1 MKKIVFTLALSVFFF
16 QLAGVSQVKVGV
28 LGGVSIAKMEG
39 NINGDRRAGL
49 MASMVLDADLGRN
62 FSFYPTLSYVQKGVT
77 EPHPAGTLIDKQ
89 YVALRYAELS
99 TNFIYHIGNPD
110 GNSFFL
116 GLGPSI
122 DFNMPSKRTSVT
134 DDTKTSSDILFGPTP
149 ENDLKGVDFGANVVL
164 GWRMAGG
171 FAMTLNWN
179 KGIRDLKV
187 EGQTLETKNQYIGIQ
202 IGMFIK

>member
-1 MKKIVFTLALSVFFF
+1 MKKIVFTLAVSIFLF
-16 QLAGVSQVKVGV
+16 QLAGVSQVKVGI

-39 NINGDRRAGL
+39 NIHGDGRAGL
-49 MASMVLDADLGRN
+49 MASLVLDADLGKN

-89 YVALRYAELS
+89 FVALRYAELS
-99 TNFIYHIGNPD
+99 TNFIYHIGDRD
-110 GNSFFL
+110 GTSFFL

-122 DFNMPSKRTSVT
+122 DFNLPSKRTSVT

-164 GWRMAGG
+164 GWRSPSG
-171 FAMTLNWN
+171 FAFTLNWN

>member
-1 MKKIVFTLALSVFFF
+1 MKKIVFSLALSIFFF
-16 QLAGVSQVKVGV
+16 QLAGISQVKVGV
-28 LGGVSIAKMEG
+28 LGGVSISKMEG
-39 NINGDRRAGL
+39 NIHGDGRAGL
-49 MASMVLDADLGRN
+49 MASLVMDAVLGQN

-77 EPHPAGTLIDKQ
+77 EPHPTGTLIDKQ

-99 TNFIYHIGNPD
+99 TNFIYHIGNPV

-122 DFNMPSKRTSVT
+122 DFNLPSKRTSVT
-134 DDTKTSSDILFGPTP
+134 DGTKTNSDILFGPTP

-164 GWRMAGG
+164 GWRSAGG
-171 FAMTLNWN
+171 FAFTVNWN

-187 EGQTLETKNQYIGIQ
+187 EGQTMETKNQYIGIQ
-202 IGMFIK
+202 LGMFIK